1 MKPYNWKTDADWTDR
16 EDAPVGGW
24 DETITDETELMLP
37 KDAKG
42 LESLKEALSAYE
54 EMKMAGMGG
63 ALRDLEGNNLGAFND
78 AWIAFS
84 EAGYP
89 GGRGNF
95 HTWVINEF
103 FGEPTADAD
112 YAKGGRVGLLRG
124 GDPEAPEMVEDEL
137 STMELM
143 QDQGIPYG
151 PQASRINK
159 DVLIEEV
166 VKEFIRRK
174 GRKPRSNDEII
185 EFYMEEM
192 AGGSG
197 PQRVAYNPGDYDP
210 EIVEQ
215 YEQYKFNAIE
225 QGQPVMSIDEFMQ
238 MERAGVRSGGLP
250 SILGV

>member
-42 LESLKEALSAYE
+42 IESLKEKETIKVAGGGARGWKAQEIADDWAWERYGKEFYDLSHELQMKLYGEALDFVDE
-54 EMKMAGMGG
+54 AGM
-63 ALRDLEGNNLGAFND
+63 AT
-78 AWIAFS
+78 
-84 EAGYP
+84 
-89 GGRGNF
+89 GGR
-95 HTWVINEF
+95 
-103 FGEPTADAD
+103 A
-112 YAKGGRVGLLRG
+112 GLLRG
-124 GDPEAPEMVEDEL
+124 GDPEVPEMVEDEL

-197 PQRVAYNPGDYDP
+197 PQRIAYNPGDYDP
-210 EIVEQ
+210 MLVEQ

>member
-1 MKPYNWKTDADWTDR
+1 
-16 EDAPVGGW
+16 
-24 DETITDETELMLP
+24 
-37 KDAKG
+37 
-42 LESLKEALSAYE
+42 
-54 EMKMAGMGG
+54 
-63 ALRDLEGNNLGAFND
+63 
-78 AWIAFS
+78 
-84 EAGYP
+84 
-89 GGRGNF
+89 
-95 HTWVINEF
+95 
-103 FGEPTADAD
+103 
-112 YAKGGRVGLLRG
+112 
-124 GDPEAPEMVEDEL
+124 MVEDEL

-210 EIVEQ
+210 EMVEQ